1 VAALIGVWDA
11 AGAVVPGGAVATGA
25 GVGIGLAVGVWPGAR
40 VCLGVGL
47 CATVGPAGA
56 AITPGPPTLAP
67 PRARGSVASAG
78 AHDATARSNP
88 AAPATEAI
96 ALRLITDR
104 PPGWMMRCRGA
115 TTISRVAFS

>member
-1 VAALIGVWDA
+1 VAAVIGIWDA
-11 AGAVVPGGAVATGA
+11 AGA

-40 VCLGVGL
+40 VCFGGGVCGTVELAALG
-47 CATVGPAGA
+47 ATM
-56 AITPGPPTLAP
+56 PGPPTLAP